1 MIIMLAN
8 CLDYYLRACERATDR
23 QTRRTFCDQA
33 FGACQ
38 YHLMMFHDDQQK
50 VELMWDNYKPKFEA
64 LVYQPESPSG
74 ATNTDWRPNPGNSF
88 I

>member
-1 MIIMLAN
+1 MLAN
-8 CLDYYLRACERATDR
+8 CLNYYLPAWETATDR
-23 QTRRTFCDQA
+23 QTRKTFYDQA

-38 YHLMMFHDDQQK
+38 YHLMLSHDDQQK
-50 VELMWDNYKPKFEA
+50 VEQMWDNYRPKFEA